1 MPTEL
6 WRSLNYKTQ
15 YKYFINTFIREYDL
29 SKANINALLYT
40 KRISVEDHKT
50 YLAMD
55 RNERE
60 TKIGLW
66 IKKDKSVYKDIQ
78 KGIIEAKRRLVFA
91 NNIEDSEVV
100 SVKND
105 AMFIAGRNLA
115 STIFPP
121 FEFKVKNVS
130 TVYLQAA
137 DLEIYYGDIVDPV
150 SGIVNTN
157 IDVKG
162 IGDDMLILH
171 QDGMLDL
178 ICNLCYKLQREDI
191 KDTMKWMA
199 NMYEAF
205 ITRSLPKQY
214 YRNFDSFSG
223 YTINTFYR
231 VASLGEIDDSM
242 IKVID
247 INRNLLIL
255 RDLMSIVSD
264 LYRRSVH

>member
-66 IKKDKSVYKDIQ
+66 IKKDNAYRILKSPC
-78 KGIIEAKRRLVFA
+78 RLQLFFA

-121 FEFKVKNVS
+121 FEFKVKNVY

-231 VASLGEIDDSM
+231 AASLGEIDDSM

>member
-100 SVKND
+100 SVKT
-105 AMFIAGRNLA
+105 MQCLLLVG
-115 STIFPP
+115 
-121 FEFKVKNVS
+121 
-130 TVYLQAA
+130 
-137 DLEIYYGDIVDPV
+137 
-150 SGIVNTN
+150 
-157 IDVKG
+157 
-162 IGDDMLILH
+162 ILH
-171 QDGMLDL
+171 LQYFHHL
-178 ICNLCYKLQREDI
+178 NLKSKMFTPCTCK
-191 KDTMKWMA
+191 
-199 NMYEAF
+199 
-205 ITRSLPKQY
+205 
-214 YRNFDSFSG
+214 
-223 YTINTFYR
+223 
-231 VASLGEIDDSM
+231 
-242 IKVID
+242 
-247 INRNLLIL
+247 LLIL
-255 RDLMSIVSD
+255 KFIMEIL
-264 LYRRSVH
+264 